1 MGAPAVRQ
9 RGLSC
14 AGPEG
19 PVKGGEAVKSGLP
32 GYLGNGLVRLPQQAS
47 GFGYPKCSQ
56 AAVEGGA
63 VGCLKQGGQP
73 PAGEPQAV
81 QRG

>member
-19 PVKGGEAVKSGLP
+19 PVKGGETVKSGLP
-32 GYLGNGLVRLPQQAS
+32 GYLGNGLVRLPQQAA
-47 GFGYPKCSQ
+47 GLGYPKHSQ

-63 VGCLKQGGQP
+63 VGCLEQIGQP
-73 PAGEPQAV
+73 PAGESQAV

>member
-32 GYLGNGLVRLPQQAS
+32 GYLGNGLVRLPQHSA
-47 GFGYPKCSQ
+47 GPGHPTPSQ
-56 AAVEGGA
+56 AAVERGA
-63 VGCLKQGGQP
+63 LRSQTQGGPP